1 MKARA
6 AISRRDFLATSAAA
20 GAALVVGV
28 RFDGE
33 VVAQAPGP
41 KPTPN
46 PFDAWIR
53 IASDGAV
60 TLIVAKSEMGQ
71 GVFTALPMLL
81 AEELDVDLASV
92 AIEQAPTDA
101 GVYNHGTGG
110 SASIRTSF
118 EPLRRAGAT
127 ARTMLVA
134 AAAERWGVEATACRT
149 ESATVLG
156 PGGRRATYGEL
167 VADAAKRPLP
177 APESVALRE
186 PKSWSVIGT
195 SVPRRDV
202 PAKVD
207 GSARFGLDVRVP
219 GMLYAVVAR
228 CPVLGGR
235 LKRFDPSKAKAV
247 AGVRH
252 VVELAPVLG
261 DGVFARGGVA
271 VVADSTWAA
280 MRGRD
285 ALTVEWD
292 EGAAAS
298 ESSATIARQMEE
310 RIVGAAKKVAEEGDV
325 AAALGKAARKLE
337 ASYEIPFQTHAA
349 MEPLNATVH
358 VRADGAEA
366 WLGSQSPDWPQREIA
381 KIAGVDPSKV
391 VVHNTLL
398 GGAFGRRYNADSPVE
413 AAQVSKA
420 VGAPVQLVWTREDDT
435 RHGFYRPA
443 ALHRLAAGLDAGGRP
458 VAWRHAMASPSIAKS
473 WGWGPDP
480 ASSEVGGAVNLPYAI
495 PARRMDFALVETAV
509 PVMWWRSVEHS
520 GNAFVVESFVDEL
533 AHAAGV
539 DPLAFRL
546 NLLAGSRKVTIP
558 GEEGGTPLD
567 TARLRGVLELAAA
580 KAGWG
585 SPLPAG
591 RARGIAGHFSFDSYV
606 AEVAEVS
613 LEGGRP
619 RVHRVVAAVD
629 CGHVVHPDNLAAQ
642 VEGAIVYGLTA
653 TLESAITID
662 RGRVVQ
668 SNFHDYAMLRIDRMP
683 VVEVH
688 TVASAAAPTGIG
700 EPGLPPIAP
709 AVANALFAL
718 TGKRV
723 RRLPIRP
730 EDFA

>member
-33 VVAQAPGP
+33 VLAQAPGQ
-41 KPTPN
+41 KPAPD
-46 PFDAWIR
+46 PFGAWIR

-71 GVFTALPMLL
+71 GVFTSLPMLL

-127 ARTMLVA
+127 ARAMLVA
-134 AAAERWGVEATACRT
+134 AAAERWGVEAAACRT
-149 ESATVLG
+149 ESASVLG

-202 PAKVD
+202 PSKVD

-235 LKRFDPSKAKAV
+235 LKRFDASKAKAV

-252 VVELAPVLG
+252 VVELPPVEG

-298 ESSATIARQMEE
+298 ESSATIARRMEE
-310 RIVGAAKKVAEEGDV
+310 RIAGAAKKVAEEGDV

-381 KIAGVDPSKV
+381 KVAGVDPSKV

-443 ALHRLAAGLDAGGRP
+443 ALHRLAAGLDAAGRP
-458 VAWRHAMASPSIAKS
+458 VAWRHAMASPSIAKY

-495 PARRMDFALVETAV
+495 PARRMDFALVETGV

-546 NLLAGSRKVTIP
+546 SLLAGSRQVTLP
-558 GEEGGTPLD
+558 GEEAGTPLD

-688 TVASAAAPTGIG
+688 AVASAAAPTGIG

-709 AVANALFAL
+709 AVANALYAL

>member
-1 MKARA
+1 MSARA
-6 AISRRDFLATSAAA
+6 SVSRRDFLATSAAA
-20 GAALVVGV
+20 GAALLVGV
-28 RFDGE
+28 RFERKAG
-33 VVAQAPGP
+33 AQAPAKRAEPG
-41 KPTPN
+41 

-53 IASDGAV
+53 IGTDGAI

-71 GVFTALPMLL
+71 GVFTSLPMIL
-81 AEELDVDLASV
+81 AEELDVDFAAI

-101 GVYNHGTGG
+101 GRYNHGTGG
-110 SASIRTSF
+110 SASVRTSF

-127 ARTMLVA
+127 ARAMLVA
-134 AAAERWGVEATACRT
+134 TAAERWGVDAAECRT
-149 ESATVLG
+149 EKAAVVG

-167 VADAAKRPLP
+167 AADAAKRPLP
-177 APESVALRE
+177 APETVALSD
-186 PKSWSVIGT
+186 PKGWSVIGT

-202 PAKVD
+202 PMKVD

-228 CPVLGGR
+228 SPVFGGR
-235 LKRFDPSKAKAV
+235 LKSFDAAKAKAV

-252 VVELAPVLG
+252 VVELAPVEA

-285 ALTVEWD
+285 ALEIAWD
-292 EGAAAS
+292 EGPAAT
-298 ESSATIARQMEE
+298 ESSAALAKRMAEGLA
-310 RIVGAAKKVAEEGDV
+310 GAAKRVASEGDV
-325 AAALGKAARKLE
+325 DAALAAAARRIE
-337 ASYEIPFQTHAA
+337 ATYEIPFQTHAA

-366 WLGSQSPDWPQREIA
+366 WVGSQSPDWPQREIA
-381 KIAGVDPSKV
+381 KVAGVDPSKV
-391 VVHNTLL
+391 VVHNTFL
-398 GGAFGRRYNADSPVE
+398 GGAFGRRYNADAPVE
-413 AAQVSKA
+413 AAQVSKT

-435 RHGFYRPA
+435 RHGFHRPA

-458 VAWRHAMASPSIAKS
+458 VAWRHAMASPSIGKY

-480 ASSEVGGAVNLPYAI
+480 ATSEVGGAVNLPYAI
-495 PARRMDFALVETAV
+495 PARRMDFAFVETAV

-539 DPLAFRL
+539 DPLEFRL
-546 NLLAGSRKVTIP
+546 KLLAGSRQVTIP

-585 SPLPAG
+585 TPLPAG

-629 CGHVVHPDNLAAQ
+629 CGTVVHPDNLAAQ
-642 VEGAIVYGLTA
+642 VEGAVVYGLTA
-653 TLESAITID
+653 ALESAITID

-668 SNFHDYAMLRIDRMP
+668 SNFHDYPMLRIDRMP

-688 TVASAAAPTGIG
+688 AVASAAAPTGIG

-723 RRLPIRP
+723 RRLPIRAA
-730 EDFA
+730 DFA